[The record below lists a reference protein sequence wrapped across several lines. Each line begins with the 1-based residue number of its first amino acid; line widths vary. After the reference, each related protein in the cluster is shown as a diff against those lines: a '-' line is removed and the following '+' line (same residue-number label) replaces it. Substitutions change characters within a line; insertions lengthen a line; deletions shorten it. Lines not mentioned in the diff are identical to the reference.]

1 MNAPARRPA
10 TDPHAAPAAAP
21 TAAELA
27 QALPDALE
35 RRERVT
41 LEATGRDAGVL
52 LILFDVDD
60 AGHVVLTKRSQ
71 FVANHKGEI
80 SLPGGKF
87 EPADVDLL
95 GSALRETEEEIAVPR
110 SSLTVLGPL
119 DDVHTMASG
128 FTVSPWVA
136 HHAGGRPAMTP
147 EESEIARIL
156 EVPLADVL
164 AADRLIPEPPTIET
178 LRYPLMGEDVWGLTA
193 RILRT
198 FSDVVHRIAGPG
210 AGR

>member
-1 MNAPARRPA
+1 MNAPAKRTA
-10 TDPHAAPAAAP
+10 TGPHPAPAAP
-21 TAAELA
+21 SAAELA
-27 QALPDALE
+27 QVLPEALE
-35 RRERVT
+35 SRDRVT

-71 FVANHKGEI
+71 FVATHKGEI

-87 EPADVDLL
+87 EPEDVDLL

-136 HHAGGRPAMTP
+136 HHAGGRPVMTP

-198 FSDVVHRIAGPG
+198 FSDVVHRIAGQG
-210 AGR
+210 ARR

>member
-1 MNAPARRPA
+1 MNAPAKRTA
-10 TDPHAAPAAAP
+10 TGPHAAPAAP
-21 TAAELA
+21 TAADLA
-27 QALPDALE
+27 QVLPDALE
-35 RRERVT
+35 RRDRVT

-60 AGHVVLTKRSQ
+60 AGHLVLTKRSQ

-87 EPADVDLL
+87 EPEDVDLL

-136 HHAGGRPAMTP
+136 HHAGGRPVMTP

>member
-1 MNAPARRPA
+1 MNAPAKRTA
-10 TDPHAAPAAAP
+10 TGPHSAPAAP
-21 TAAELA
+21 SAAELA
-27 QALPDALE
+27 QVLPEALE
-35 RRERVT
+35 SRDRVT

-71 FVANHKGEI
+71 FVATHKGEI

-87 EPADVDLL
+87 EPEDVDLL

-136 HHAGGRPAMTP
+136 HHAGGRPVMTP

-198 FSDVVHRIAGPG
+198 FSDVVHQIAGPG